1 MKKLKYLVAGALAL
15 SASLASAS
23 VILQGTRIVYP
34 ANSKDVTIVAENTG
48 SQPALVQAWMDRGD
62 DLKTLDAD
70 ETPFVLTPPIFRLNP
85 EKTQSIRIIY
95 NKEPLP
101 KDRESLFWLNVLEVP
116 PTLAD
121 ATDANALRVT
131 FRTRIKM
138 FFRPAELSGDVRK
151 AASEMQWGLTQ
162 IADGVDISIKNP
174 SPYYITLTDVSA
186 AVGGKEYK
194 ADGQMV
200 APFGSITIPLNGLKT
215 TEGLSKV
222 TYSFIDDQGANVTM
236 ESKAK

>member
-1 MKKLKYLVAGALAL
+1 M
-15 SASLASAS
+15 
-23 VILQGTRIVYP
+23 
-34 ANSKDVTIVAENTG
+34 
-48 SQPALVQAWMDRGD
+48 
-62 DLKTLDAD
+62 
-70 ETPFVLTPPIFRLNP
+70 
-85 EKTQSIRIIY
+85 
-95 NKEPLP
+95 
-101 KDRESLFWLNVLEVP
+101 
-116 PTLAD
+116 
-121 ATDANALRVT
+121 
-131 FRTRIKM
+131 
-138 FFRPAELSGDVRK
+138 
-151 AASEMQWGLTQ
+151 GLTQ

-236 ESKAK
+236 ESAK